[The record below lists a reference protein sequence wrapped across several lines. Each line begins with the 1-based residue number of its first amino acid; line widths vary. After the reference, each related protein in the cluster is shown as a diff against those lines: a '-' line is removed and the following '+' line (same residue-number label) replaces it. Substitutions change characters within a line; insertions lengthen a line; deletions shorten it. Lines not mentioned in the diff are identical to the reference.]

1 MAEKQTPGGSDLL
14 SQSVDRLRKEL
25 MDFAAAQIQKAVS
38 NAGGR
43 ITEQVGEAAGGATSL
58 PKMGAKMVGKNVKD
72 KVGDAAKKVTG
83 GGDGDGK
90 KKGKSTGGKFTT
102 IIETLDI
109 GMPLRLC
116 YDHWCEFEGFSDYM
130 KGVQGVSRSD
140 DVTTD
145 WKLKIGPSAR
155 GWKATVQEQVPD
167 DRIEWSSEGAQAS
180 TRGVVSFHELTPKLT
195 RIVVVVEY
203 YPAGFFEKTA
213 NLWRAQGRRLRLD
226 LKHFQR
232 FVTLIADEPPE
243 GWRGEIRDGEVVRS
257 HEDALAEEE
266 RGGDEDR
273 EGADEDEDE
282 YDRDED
288 RDEDED
294 EEGEGEEEEEEED
307 EDYEERGRR

>member
-1 MAEKQTPGGSDLL
+1 MAEKQTPSGSDLL
-14 SQSVDRLRKEL
+14 SQSIDRLRQEL
-25 MDFAAAQIQKAVS
+25 MKFATAQVQRAVS
-38 NAGGR
+38 SAGERAGGLAG
-43 ITEQVGEAAGGATSL
+43 QVGEAAGGATSL

-83 GGDGDGK
+83 GGGDDDGK
-90 KKGKSTGGKFTT
+90 GKGKSTGGKFTT

-130 KGVQGVSRSD
+130 KGVQGVQRSD
-140 DVTTD
+140 DTTTD

-155 GWKATVQEQVPD
+155 GWKATVQEQIPD
-167 DRIEWSSEGAQAS
+167 ERIEWSSEGAQAS
-180 TRGVVSFHELTPKLT
+180 TRGVVSFHEVGPKLT

-243 GWRGEIRDGEVVRS
+243 GWRGEIRDGEVVRD
-257 HEDALAEEE
+257 HEEALEEE
-266 RGGDEDR
+266 QRG
-273 EGADEDEDE
+273 
-282 YDRDED
+282 D

-294 EEGEGEEEEEEED
+294 ERDEDEEEEEGDEEEEEGEEEEED
-307 EDYEERGRR
+307 EDYEERERR